1 MESLRQELEKER
13 SRCSELEQKINDILR
28 SRWASFEC
36 GVIFVSDHLCGLTPP
51 QNCRSPHSLEDS
63 PIQRPKVPPPPQPP
77 AASSKGEEQKL
88 IMISDVS
95 RCGTSLSTD
104 LYM

>member
-36 GVIFVSDHLCGLTPP
+36 GVIFVSDHLCGLTLPIPVAHLTALKTLPP
-51 QNCRSPHSLEDS
+51 RD
-63 PIQRPKVPPPPQPP
+63 PKSRHRLNHLQP
-77 AASSKGEEQKL
+77 AVKVQ
-88 IMISDVS
+88 S
-95 RCGTSLSTD
+95 RNS
-104 LYM
+104 